1 LRRKLR
7 PLLALIAFVIMT
19 GGVFLFSVTVT
30 VFEVKNLDHPRTLRI
45 RVSPPEP
52 FSLFYTHSI
61 YNEPVTEEFEIGKE
75 EIVLKGVRTTHAGVM
90 EYYGFDEV
98 KPFHA
103 MDKSLP
109 RPLIVKRG
117 MREGQGLI
125 IKDRTLFLNSLG
137 EKGDRIQLS
146 VSTLPLGSYLF
157 SMLSKET

>member
-1 LRRKLR
+1 
-7 PLLALIAFVIMT
+7 
-19 GGVFLFSVTVT
+19 
-30 VFEVKNLDHPRTLRI
+30 
-45 RVSPPEP
+45 
-52 FSLFYTHSI
+52 
-61 YNEPVTEEFEIGKE
+61 
-75 EIVLKGVRTTHAGVM
+75 M

-103 MDKSLP
+103 MDKNLP
-109 RPLIVKRG
+109 RPLIIKRG

>member
-1 LRRKLR
+1 
-7 PLLALIAFVIMT
+7 
-19 GGVFLFSVTVT
+19 
-30 VFEVKNLDHPRTLRI
+30 
-45 RVSPPEP
+45 
-52 FSLFYTHSI
+52 
-61 YNEPVTEEFEIGKE
+61 
-75 EIVLKGVRTTHAGVM
+75 
-90 EYYGFDEV
+90 
-98 KPFHA
+98 